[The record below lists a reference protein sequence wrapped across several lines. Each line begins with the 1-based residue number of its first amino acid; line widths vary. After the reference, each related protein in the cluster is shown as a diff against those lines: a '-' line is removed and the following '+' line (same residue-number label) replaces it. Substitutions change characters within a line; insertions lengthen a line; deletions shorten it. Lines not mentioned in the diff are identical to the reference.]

1 MIVLYIYLY
10 IVNTQFSS
18 ISCKFYTNKLS
29 IYLFSFRLLVLQF
42 GMERVQNEIFENS
55 HQYLIF
61 QVAFFVIHLSLE
73 LKKENFFTTYK
84 HVYHSYAT
92 FPFKVQTS

>member
-1 MIVLYIYLY
+1 
-10 IVNTQFSS
+10 
-18 ISCKFYTNKLS
+18 
-29 IYLFSFRLLVLQF
+29 
-42 GMERVQNEIFENS
+42 MERVQNEIFENS

-92 FPFKVQTS
+92 FLFKVQTS